1 MRGAQE
7 KIYDAIKQAAPHLEV
22 FLSCALLPLDSVEQG
37 LQASESISRI
47 SGFSHWKEC
56 MYATKL
62 SIPIFATRH
71 FLTGSTIELC
81 FEELYRSILNDSFI
95 PYPLAITR

>member
-62 SIPIFATRH
+62 SIPIVATRH